1 MMAAAGLP
9 LSGLIDRIV
18 SLALTAKVQ

>member
-1 MMAAAGLP
+1 MAAAGLP